1 MYTTQIR
8 SSRADGVA
16 AQESLMP
23 PLSAPRFRYEMTFQ
37 THDRSVPATR
47 RAAKAIL
54 LGGTPDMKD
63 DCLDRALLII
73 TELVANTVQHAARLS
88 PRAELTLVTDDHCL
102 TIAVHDR
109 DPHLPLV
116 LPPRTRM
123 TSEDGAFG
131 SYTTSPPRS
140 TAPWKSAATPI
151 GGARLYT
158 SPCPS
163 DLPGVLPVEGD
174 VQPQET
180 RLIVQVLGSW
190 LGTAE
195 YWQAP
200 L

>member
-1 MYTTQIR
+1 MR
-8 SSRADGVA
+8 
-16 AQESLMP
+16 

-37 THDRSVPATR
+37 THDHSVPATR

-54 LGGTPDMKD
+54 LGGTPGMKD

-109 DPHLPLV
+109 DPRLPRV

-131 SYTTSPPRS
+131 WSTTSPPRS
-140 TAPWKSAATPI
+140 TAPWKSAATLI
-151 GGARLYT
+151 GGARQYT

-163 DLPGVLPVEGD
+163 DLPRAPPAVED
-174 VQPQET
+174 VRPQET

-195 YWQAP
+195 Y
-200 L
+200 